1 MSAPDHMKG
10 INALPKWDPNNLW
23 AGYRYDPFNYNREDY
38 AKFKEARAA
47 RDKVARKESLK
58 RLKAAQKQF
67 AKDFRQAVMDK
78 TKEAARIKGPTRA
91 EIDNAVREGRT
102 LVATIPSSCF
112 SEVYYEDGVCTA
124 VFARDGYVWEEEM
137 TLDDFL
143 DLTRGPSLG
152 QTWNAEWRD

>member
-10 INALPKWDPNNLW
+10 INALPKWDPSNPTK
-23 AGYRYDPFNYNREDY
+23 YTYDPANYDRTDY
-38 AKFKEARAA
+38 AKFKEARVAH
-47 RDKVARKESLK
+47 DKAARKESLK

-78 TKEAARIKGPTRA
+78 TKEAARIKGPTRT

-137 TLDDFL
+137 PLDDFL
-143 DLTRGPSLG
+143 DLVAGPSIG
-152 QTWNAEWRD
+152 QTWNAEFR